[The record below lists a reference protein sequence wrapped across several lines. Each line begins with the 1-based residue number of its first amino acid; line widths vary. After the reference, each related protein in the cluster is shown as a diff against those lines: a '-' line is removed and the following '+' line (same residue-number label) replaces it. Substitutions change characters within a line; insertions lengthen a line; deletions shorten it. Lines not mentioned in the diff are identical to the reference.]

1 MSACERV
8 VGLTVREA
16 SQGDAAAI
24 AGVHVRAWRVAYRS
38 LLPDDLLDRL
48 SVEDREESW
57 RGILGDAGDESFTL
71 IAIDGERQLVGFC
84 AVAAPARDVDAG
96 EQTAEVAATYVD
108 PHRWRA
114 GIGSDLLAAAV
125 SRLREGVLAA
135 CSAVGVRRERI
146 ARAPSIRRSDSS
158 PTALRRGTSGRVAR
172 PQFASGSP
180 LSDQLR
186 RVGTVAWP
194 IGSGVAECPSAMG
207 SLLRCAAIEDG
218 SDEGGLGR
226 GIGLPVINMPGG

>member
-24 AGVHVRAWRVAYRS
+24 AGVHVRAWRVAYRG

-84 AVAAPARDVDAG
+84 VVAAPARDVDAG

-125 SRLREGVLAA
+125 SRLREGGWRHVVLWVFGENARACAFYWPDRNSPPGLLCLTNFGVSVRLRGRSGAALPSVRQPWAPYFVVPRSRTARMKEDLAA
-135 CSAVGVRRERI
+135 V
-146 ARAPSIRRSDSS
+146 
-158 PTALRRGTSGRVAR
+158 
-172 PQFASGSP
+172 
-180 LSDQLR
+180 
-186 RVGTVAWP
+186 
-194 IGSGVAECPSAMG
+194 
-207 SLLRCAAIEDG
+207 
-218 SDEGGLGR
+218 
-226 GIGLPVINMPGG
+226 